1 MKLTIKIFVISLLI
15 LIGLSLTVIWFSTSN
30 NENNMN
36 FNSPKSSLSYEN
48 AIDTINKNVI
58 ELTAVSDLLGND
70 NFLSVIT
77 YSDEYLAEALKY
89 LANPSKGEQ
98 SKIIAIYSMQ
108 NLNYTNYL
116 SFFDSCTK
124 MYKEGKITENAI
136 LHVIIPG
143 TDWNNKIINSFY
155 KSRVRK
161 TLKELKSINSNSE
174 DLIGVI
180 NQALAGK
187 LWWNRIT
194 R

>member
-1 MKLTIKIFVISLLI
+1 MKLTIKIFVISLLV
-15 LIGLSLTVIWFSTSN
+15 LIGLSLIIIWFSTSN

-36 FNSPKSSLSYEN
+36 FNTPKSSLPYEN
-48 AIDTINKNVI
+48 AIDTINKKVI

-77 YSDEYLAEALKY
+77 YSDEYLAEALRY

-108 NLNYTNYL
+108 NLNYKNYL

-155 KSRVRK
+155 KPRVRK
-161 TLKELKSINSNSE
+161 TLKELKLINGNSE
-174 DLIGVI
+174 DLIGVVD
-180 NQALAGK
+180 QALAGK
-187 LWWNRIT
+187 LWWYRIT

>member
-1 MKLTIKIFVISLLI
+1 
-15 LIGLSLTVIWFSTSN
+15 
-30 NENNMN
+30 
-36 FNSPKSSLSYEN
+36 
-48 AIDTINKNVI
+48 
-58 ELTAVSDLLGND
+58 
-70 NFLSVIT
+70 
-77 YSDEYLAEALKY
+77 
-89 LANPSKGEQ
+89 
-98 SKIIAIYSMQ
+98 
-108 NLNYTNYL
+108 
-116 SFFDSCTK
+116 